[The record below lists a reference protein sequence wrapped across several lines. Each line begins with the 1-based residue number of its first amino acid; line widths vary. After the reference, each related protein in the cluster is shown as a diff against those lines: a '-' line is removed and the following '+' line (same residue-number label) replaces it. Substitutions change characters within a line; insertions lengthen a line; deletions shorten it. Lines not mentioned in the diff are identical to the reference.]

1 MNLLDWISLKEDHDM
16 QWQDQ
21 GIVLTTRKYKD
32 NLLIMKVIT
41 ENNGIYSGLIR
52 VKKLEGGHGV
62 NLAGNNLH
70 IKWRARLSEHLG
82 FFNTEMNKSR
92 ANDIMKD
99 PIILFGVNT
108 LCSHLNLYPEREPC
122 AKLFKALD
130 QLISETNN
138 LPLWLVFFVRYELT
152 FLEMM
157 GYGLDLKECAVTGD
171 HDGLAWVS
179 PKSGRAVSINAGK
192 KWESKLLI
200 LPKFLTNNDQN
211 KITKKDIINGLNLTE
226 YFLKKRIYS
235 DINKNLPQ
243 TRKKLIDFLNK

>member
-1 MNLLDWISLKEDHDM
+1 
-16 QWQDQ
+16 
-21 GIVLTTRKYKD
+21 
-32 NLLIMKVIT
+32 
-41 ENNGIYSGLIR
+41 
-52 VKKLEGGHGV
+52 
-62 NLAGNNLH
+62 
-70 IKWRARLSEHLG
+70 
-82 FFNTEMNKSR
+82 
-92 ANDIMKD
+92 
-99 PIILFGVNT
+99 
-108 LCSHLNLYPEREPC
+108 
-122 AKLFKALD
+122 
-130 QLISETNN
+130 
-138 LPLWLVFFVRYELT
+138 
-152 FLEMM
+152 
-157 GYGLDLKECAVTGD
+157 D